1 MPDVSYCRDALIER
15 ARILVPELRKR
26 ALETSRARTLPKQTI
41 DDFWNANLW
50 HLLKPK
56 KFGGPEVRLNDALAV
71 AGELGRGDGSA
82 AWIWTVLG
90 VHDLLICYFP
100 ERAQKECWAKNRTL
114 AASSFAPT
122 GVAEPADGG
131 FHVSGR
137 WSFCSGIDYADWM
150 ILAVRAGLRSNE
162 PSVPDIRFVLVERSD
177 FRVIDDWYV
186 MGLQGTGSKTCV
198 VENAFVPA
206 HRTVRVEDCRSG
218 GTPGAMVH
226 AANNLYR
233 TPLWS
238 VFPFCISSPAIG
250 IARGAFDAFLE
261 SVRNRE
267 SRAEQSPVTK
277 RPNIQ
282 LRVAEA
288 GALIDAADLLYNRAL
303 NETIDLIMCGKPLS
317 LDLRV
322 RNRRDQGYAVKTAKH
337 ALELLLTAE
346 GSAGLF
352 EDHSIQ
358 RAFRDLQAITAHIVG
373 GWDNAALC
381 YGSVA
386 LGNPPTDL
394 LW

>member
-1 MPDVSYCRDALIER
+1 MPDVSYTRDALIER
-15 ARILVPELRKR
+15 ARALVPELRKR
-26 ALETSRARTLPKQTI
+26 SVETGRARMLPKQTI
-41 DDFWNANLW
+41 DDFWNADLW
-50 HLLKPK
+50 YLLKPK
-56 KFGGPEVRLNDALAV
+56 RFGGPEVRLNDALAV

-82 AWIWTVLG
+82 AWIWTILG
-90 VHDLLICYFP
+90 IHDLLICYFP
-100 ERAQKECWAKNRTL
+100 ESAQKKYWAKDRTL

-122 GVAEPADGG
+122 GVAKPVDGG
-131 FHVSGR
+131 FTVSGR

-150 ILAVRAGLRSNE
+150 ILTVRAGMRSND
-162 PSVPDIRFVLVERSD
+162 PPVPDLRFVLVPRSD
-177 FRVIDDWYV
+177 FRVIDDWHV

-198 VENAFVPA
+198 VENIFVPVDRA
-206 HRTVRVEDCRSG
+206 ISVEDCRSG
-218 GTPGAMVH
+218 STPGAEVH
-226 AANNLYR
+226 AASNLYR

-238 VFPFCISSPAIG
+238 IFPFCISSSVSG
-250 IARGAFDAFLE
+250 IARGAFEAFLE

-267 SRAEQSPVTK
+267 SRAEQAPVSK
-277 RPNIQ
+277 RPSIQ

-288 GALIDAADLLYNRAL
+288 GALIDAADLLYKRAL
-303 NETIDLIMCGKPLS
+303 NETVDLIMSGKTVPLE
-317 LDLRV
+317 LRV
-322 RNRRDQGYAVKTAKH
+322 RNRRDQGYTVKTAKQ

-352 EDHSIQ
+352 EDHHVQ

-381 YGSVA
+381 YGSVT